1 MLTFLIKIF
10 VKLKNFKYGFFNV
23 VSQDIKSFFFM
34 SDIVCHEKKKI
45 KIRQAQFSSWFFCD
59 GVA

>member
-1 MLTFLIKIF
+1 
-10 VKLKNFKYGFFNV
+10 
-23 VSQDIKSFFFM
+23 M